1 MFKSAKMDENV
12 RERRNQT
19 STKIS
24 QDLAAQTK
32 SKQIKPMKKSLK

>member
-1 MFKSAKMDENV
+1 MKLSEREKKSNNT
-12 RERRNQT
+12 RT

-32 SKQIKPMKKSLK
+32 SKQNKPMRNYSNK